1 MSQLHWVRRSL
12 PLAVLAA
19 LACAPLAFADDLV
32 TFATGGYASG
42 LRTMDEMKMIDTD
55 GDGTISRAEWLA
67 YQEKIWGT
75 FKKDKNGEVDEKAFL
90 TPSSTMATFAT
101 GGYARG
107 LQTVEMMHKIDT
119 DGDGKVSHDEYIA
132 YQMKIFDH
140 MDKNQK
146 GSIGPQEFLGK

>member
-1 MSQLHWVRRSL
+1 MSQLQWVRRSL
-12 PLAVLAA
+12 PLALLAT
-19 LACAPLAFADDLV
+19 LAWAPLAIADDLV
-32 TFATGGYASG
+32 EFATGGYASG

-67 YQEKIWGT
+67 YQEKIWAT
-75 FKKDKNGEVDEKAFL
+75 FHKDKSGQVDEKAFV

-107 LQTVEMMHKIDT
+107 LQSKEMMHKIDT
-119 DGDGKVSHDEYIA
+119 DGDGTVSHDEYIS

-140 MDKNQK
+140 MDTNHT

>member
-1 MSQLHWVRRSL
+1 MSQLQWVRRSL

-32 TFATGGYASG
+32 QFATGGYASG

-67 YQEKIWGT
+67 YQEKIWAT
-75 FKKDKNGEVDEKAFL
+75 FHKDKNGEVDEKAFT

-107 LQTVEMMHKIDT
+107 LQSKEMMHKIDV
-119 DGDGKVSHDEYIA
+119 DGDGKVSHDEYIS

-140 MDKNQK
+140 MDANHT